1 MIIDMHANLL
11 PDDPEAIDQMRR
23 IGNVVADP
31 ARCTLSGTV
40 ERLDSYGIDQA
51 VVWRIGRSAGEC
63 RRNNN
68 FVAAAA
74 GRYPDRLI
82 PFATV
87 WPHDQDGAVHEAER
101 AVSELGMRGIK
112 LHPVLMKE
120 EIGAPGF
127 LTVVDCA
134 RQLDVPFVTH
144 VDLTVLGQLTPGGP
158 YTAADRP
165 RPEDRSPFAE
175 PEGLSGVLDLWD
187 SPRVQAAHMG
197 GLWLEEVRSSKIT
210 FQTTGASRHV
220 LQWAVDNLGADR
232 IVFGADYPFYFV
244 DDELIKVTSLQASQA
259 EKEAILSGNALTRVL
274 AEPR

>member
-11 PDDPEAIDQMRR
+11 PDDPEAIEHMRR

-31 ARCTLSGTV
+31 ARCTITGTI

-51 VVWRIGRSAGEC
+51 VVWRIGRSAEEC
-63 RRNNN
+63 RRNNE
-68 FVAAAA
+68 FVSAAAA
-74 GRYPDRLI
+74 GHPGRLI

-87 WPHDQDGAVHEAER
+87 WPHDPDGAVREAER
-101 AVSELGMRGIK
+101 AIRELGMRGIK
-112 LHPVLMKE
+112 LHPVLME
-120 EIGAPGF
+120 EKIGGPGF
-127 LTVVDCA
+127 LAVVECA
-134 RQLDVPFVTH
+134 RELDVPFVTH
-144 VDLTVLGQLTPGGP
+144 VNLTVLGQLTPGGP

-165 RPEDRSPFAE
+165 RPEDRSAFAE
-175 PEGLSGVLDLWD
+175 PEGLSRALEVWD

-197 GLWLEEVRSSKIT
+197 GLWLEEVQASNIT

-220 LQWAVDNLGADR
+220 LQWAVDHLGADR

-244 DDELIKVTSLQASQA
+244 DDELLKVTSLEASQA

-274 AEPR
+274 ADLH

>member
-11 PDDPEAIDQMRR
+11 PDDPEAIEHMRR

-31 ARCTLSGTV
+31 ARCTPAGTL

-51 VVWRIGRSAGEC
+51 VVWRIGRSAEEC
-63 RRNNN
+63 RRNND
-68 FVAAAA
+68 FIADAA

-87 WPHDQDGAVHEAER
+87 WPHDPDGASHEAER

-112 LHPVLMKE
+112 LHPVLMEE

-127 LTVVDCA
+127 LNVVDCA
-134 RQLDVPFVTH
+134 RRLDVPFVTH
-144 VDLTVLGQLTPGGP
+144 VNLTVLGQLTPGGP

-165 RPEDRSPFAE
+165 RPEDRSRFAE
-175 PEGLSGVLDLWD
+175 PEGLSAVLDVWD

-197 GLWLEEVRSSKIT
+197 GLWLEEVRSSTIT

-244 DDELIKVTSLQASQA
+244 DDELLKVTALEASLAD
-259 EKEAILSGNALTRVL
+259 KEAILSGNALTRVL
-274 AEPR
+274 ADPR

>member
-11 PDDPEAIDQMRR
+11 PDDPEAIELMSR

-31 ARCTLSGTV
+31 ALCTLSGTLD
-40 ERLDSYGIDQA
+40 RLDTHGIDQA
-51 VVWRIGRSAGEC
+51 VVWRIGRSAAEC
-63 RRNNN
+63 RRNND

-74 GRYPDRLI
+74 ARHPDRLI

-87 WPHDQDGAVHEAER
+87 WPHDPDAAVNEAER
-101 AVSELGMRGIK
+101 SVLELGMRGIK
-112 LHPVLMKE
+112 LHPVLME
-120 EIGAPGF
+120 EDIGGPGF
-127 LTVVDCA
+127 LTVVECA

-144 VDLTVLGQLTPGGP
+144 VNLTVLGQLTPGGP

-175 PEGLSGVLDLWD
+175 PQGLSSVLGVWD

-197 GLWLEEVRSSKIT
+197 GLWLDEVRSSTIT
-210 FQTTGASRHV
+210 LQTTGASRHV
-220 LQWAVDNLGADR
+220 LQWAVDNIGAER

-244 DDELIKVTSLQASQA
+244 DDELTKVNALEASRA
-259 EKEAILSGNALTRVL
+259 EKEAILSGNALNRVL
-274 AEPR
+274 SDPR